1 MATVM
6 PVSELRTKAG
16 HILSRIKRTGERFI
30 IQRRGEPVAVLMG
43 IEEYRRLTGEEPTK
57 KLIEEMTRE
66 ELVKLAKAARGM
78 WKDRDD
84 IGDALDYI
92 ERSRAGLAER
102 DRFIENA
109 QR

>member
-1 MATVM
+1 M
-6 PVSELRTKAG
+6 PVSKLRTNAG

-30 IQRRGEPVAVLMG
+30 IQRRGEPIAVLMG
-43 IEEYRRLTGEEPTK
+43 VEEYRRLTGEELAK
-57 KLIEEMTRE
+57 KPIEAMTPE

-102 DRFIENA
+102 DRFIEDA
-109 QR
+109 RLGL